1 MAFPKDREW
10 HEFPLDKT
18 LKMPRGPH
26 KRLRFYAD
34 ANVPEPIVVEFRA
47 AGLSVLSA
55 RERGY
60 ARRSDQDLCQ
70 EARQHDRVL
79 LTMDRDFWDDKKH
92 PLQNSPGIIFLDLP
106 PDQFGKAVDGLARF
120 YFLFAKYYP
129 LDWWDNMKARV
140 SEYGFSI
147 RMRTWEGKVSE
158 EEYRLA
164 ESGKLLTRT
173 IR

>member
-1 MAFPKDREW
+1 
-10 HEFPLDKT
+10 
-18 LKMPRGPH
+18 
-26 KRLRFYAD
+26 
-34 ANVPEPIVVEFRA
+34 
-47 AGLSVLSA
+47 
-55 RERGY
+55 
-60 ARRSDQDLCQ
+60 
-70 EARQHDRVL
+70 
-79 LTMDRDFWDDKKH
+79 MDRDFWDDKKH